1 MFSVRTSGLAGLVAW
16 LLVSVRCHDGIW
28 INVGYNLFRL
38 QGMSEARERCHS
50 RDSEI
55 ERYGSH

>member
-1 MFSVRTSGLAGLVAW
+1 MFSVRTSGLAGLVASG
-16 LLVSVRCHDGIW
+16 LRCDDGIW

-38 QGMSEARERCHS
+38 QGMSEARARCHS